1 MYICGKHTSMKN
13 LTSRQQ
19 EILTVALDLFY
30 KKGFA
35 DTSMR
40 DIAEVM
46 NVKAASLYAHIKS
59 KEEIMEWIS
68 DDVSN
73 RFMKRYNDLKNPS
86 LSAFEKVRIL
96 VINHLTEMYN
106 NVKMFDVF
114 FTNIYRLKVDFK
126 EQHKYLE
133 RINAYKDLAEKVI
146 REYLLSLGLADDENL
161 MLTTKFSLN
170 VLNNVYRYIPEEN
183 FDLEKHIRF
192 LQNVL
197 LYGVIGKK

>member
-1 MYICGKHTSMKN
+1 MLETQIPMKN
-13 LTSRQQ
+13 LTPRQQ
-19 EILTVALDLFY
+19 EILNVALELFY
-30 KKGFA
+30 KRGFA

-40 DIAEVM
+40 DIAELL

-73 RFMKRYNDLKNPS
+73 RFMQRNDDLKNPS
-86 LSAFEKVRIL
+86 LSAQEKVRIL
-96 VINHLTEMYN
+96 VINHLTAMYN

-126 EQHKYLE
+126 EQHKYFQK
-133 RINAYKDLAEKVI
+133 INDYKDLAEGII

-161 MLTTKFSLN
+161 MLTTKFSFN

-183 FDLEKHIRF
+183 FDLERHIRF

>member
-1 MYICGKHTSMKN
+1 MKN
-13 LTSRQQ
+13 LTPRQQ
-19 EILTVALDLFY
+19 EILNVALELFY
-30 KKGFA
+30 KRGFA

-40 DIAEVM
+40 DIAELL

-73 RFMKRYNDLKNPS
+73 RFMQRNDDLKNPS
-86 LSAFEKVRIL
+86 LSAQEKVRIL
-96 VINHLTEMYN
+96 VVNHLTAMYN

-126 EQHKYLE
+126 EQHKYFQK
-133 RINAYKDLAEKVI
+133 INDYKDLAEEVI
-146 REYLLSLGLADDENL
+146 KEYLLSLGLKDDENL

-183 FDLEKHIRF
+183 FDLERHIRF

>member
-1 MYICGKHTSMKN
+1 METQIPMKN
-13 LTSRQQ
+13 LTPRQQ
-19 EILTVALDLFY
+19 EILNVALELFY
-30 KKGFA
+30 KRGFA

-40 DIAEVM
+40 DIAELL

-73 RFMKRYNDLKNPS
+73 RFMQRNDDLKNPS
-86 LSAFEKVRIL
+86 LSAQEKVRIL
-96 VINHLTEMYN
+96 VVNHLTAMYN

-126 EQHKYLE
+126 EQHKYFQK
-133 RINAYKDLAEKVI
+133 INDYKDLAEGII

-161 MLTTKFSLN
+161 MLTTKFSFN

-183 FDLEKHIRF
+183 FDLERHIRF

>member
-1 MYICGKHTSMKN
+1 MKN
-13 LTSRQQ
+13 LTARQQ
-19 EILTVALDLFY
+19 EILNVALELFY
-30 KKGFA
+30 KRGFA

-40 DIAEVM
+40 DIAEVL

-73 RFMKRYNDLKNPS
+73 RFMKRYNDLKNPN
-86 LSAFEKVRIL
+86 LSPLEKVKIL
-96 VINHLTEMYN
+96 VVNHLTAMYN

-126 EQHKYLE
+126 EQHIYLD
-133 RINAYKDLAEKVI
+133 RINFYKDLAEEVI
-146 REYLLSLGLADDENL
+146 REYLLSLGLKDDENL

>member
-1 MYICGKHTSMKN
+1 MKN
-13 LTSRQQ
+13 LTPRQQ
-19 EILTVALDLFY
+19 EILNVALELFY
-30 KKGFA
+30 KRGFA

-73 RFMKRYNDLKNPS
+73 RFMQRNDDLKNPS
-86 LSAFEKVRIL
+86 LSAQEKVRIL
-96 VINHLTEMYN
+96 VVNHLTAMYN

-126 EQHKYLE
+126 EQHKYFQK
-133 RINAYKDLAEKVI
+133 INDYKDLAEGII

-161 MLTTKFSLN
+161 MLTTKFSFN

-183 FDLEKHIRF
+183 FDLERHIRF

>member
-1 MYICGKHTSMKN
+1 MVLPFVPLGNFSKFLPGIGVLVVIPDKAK
-13 LTSRQQ
+13 
-19 EILTVALDLFY
+19 TVD
-30 KKGFA
+30 G
-35 DTSMR
+35 
-40 DIAEVM
+40 I
-46 NVKAASLYAHIKS
+46 KAASLYAHIKS

-73 RFMKRYNDLKNPS
+73 RFMKRYNDLKNPN
-86 LSAFEKVRIL
+86 LSPLEKVKIL
-96 VINHLTEMYN
+96 VVNHLTAMYN

-126 EQHKYLE
+126 EQHIYLD
-133 RINAYKDLAEKVI
+133 RINFYKDLAEEVI
-146 REYLLSLGLADDENL
+146 REYLLSLGLKDDENL

>member
-1 MYICGKHTSMKN
+1 MLKTQIPMKN
-13 LTSRQQ
+13 LTPRQQ
-19 EILTVALDLFY
+19 EILNVALELFY
-30 KKGFA
+30 KRGFA

-40 DIAEVM
+40 DIAEVL

-73 RFMKRYNDLKNPS
+73 RFMQRNDDLKNPS
-86 LSAFEKVRIL
+86 LSAQEKVRIL
-96 VINHLTEMYN
+96 VVNHLTAMYN

-126 EQHKYLE
+126 EQHKYFQK
-133 RINAYKDLAEKVI
+133 INDYKDLAEGII

-161 MLTTKFSLN
+161 MLTTKFSFN

-183 FDLEKHIRF
+183 FDLEKHMYF

>member
-1 MYICGKHTSMKN
+1 MLETQIPMKN
-13 LTSRQQ
+13 LTPRQQ
-19 EILTVALDLFY
+19 EILNVALELFY
-30 KKGFA
+30 KRGFA

-40 DIAEVM
+40 DIAEVL

-68 DDVSN
+68 NDVSN
-73 RFMKRYNDLKNPS
+73 RFMQRNDDLKNPS
-86 LSAFEKVRIL
+86 LSAQEKVRIL
-96 VINHLTEMYN
+96 VVNHLTAMYN

-126 EQHKYLE
+126 EQHKYFQK
-133 RINAYKDLAEKVI
+133 INDYKDLAEGII

-183 FDLEKHIRF
+183 FDLERHIRF

>member
-68 DDVSN
+68 EDVST
-73 RFMKRYNDLKNPS
+73 RFMQKYDALKNPN
-86 LSAFEKVRIL
+86 LSALERVSIL
-96 VINHLTEMYN
+96 VNNHLLSMYH
-106 NVKMFDVF
+106 NVKLYDVF

-126 EQHKYLE
+126 DQQKYFQK
-133 RINAYKDLAEKVI
+133 INDYKDLAEDII

-183 FDLEKHIRF
+183 FDLERHIRF

>member
-1 MYICGKHTSMKN
+1 MKN
-13 LTSRQQ
+13 LTPRQQ
-19 EILTVALDLFY
+19 EILNVALDLFY

-40 DIAEVM
+40 DIAEVI

-73 RFMKRYNDLKNPS
+73 RFMKRYNDLKNPN
-86 LSAFEKVRIL
+86 LSPLEKVKIL
-96 VINHLTEMYN
+96 VVNHLTAMYN

-126 EQHKYLE
+126 DQQKYFQK
-133 RINAYKDLAEKVI
+133 INDYKDLAENS
-146 REYLLSLGLADDENL
+146 RFHCADA
-161 MLTTKFSLN
+161 
-170 VLNNVYRYIPEEN
+170 
-183 FDLEKHIRF
+183 
-192 LQNVL
+192 
-197 LYGVIGKK
+197 

>member
-1 MYICGKHTSMKN
+1 MKN
-13 LTSRQQ
+13 LTPRQQ
-19 EILTVALDLFY
+19 EILNVALELFY
-30 KKGFA
+30 KRGFA

-59 KEEIMEWIS
+59 KEEIMKWIS

>member
-1 MYICGKHTSMKN
+1 MLETQIPMKN
-13 LTSRQQ
+13 LTPRQQ
-19 EILTVALDLFY
+19 EILNVALELFY
-30 KKGFA
+30 KRGFA

-40 DIAEVM
+40 DIAELL

-73 RFMKRYNDLKNPS
+73 RFMQRNDDLKNPS
-86 LSAFEKVRIL
+86 LSAQEKVRIL
-96 VINHLTEMYN
+96 VVNHLTAMYN

-126 EQHKYLE
+126 EQHKYFQK
-133 RINAYKDLAEKVI
+133 INDYKDLAEGII

-161 MLTTKFSLN
+161 MLTTKFSFN

-183 FDLEKHIRF
+183 FDLERHIRF

>member
-1 MYICGKHTSMKN
+1 MKN
-13 LTSRQQ
+13 LTPRQQ
-19 EILTVALDLFY
+19 EILNVALELFY
-30 KKGFA
+30 KRGFA

-73 RFMKRYNDLKNPS
+73 RFMKRYNDLKNPN
-86 LSAFEKVRIL
+86 LSALERVSIL
-96 VINHLTEMYN
+96 VNNHLLSMYH
-106 NVKMFDVF
+106 NVKLYDVF

>member
-1 MYICGKHTSMKN
+1 MKN
-13 LTSRQQ
+13 LTPRQQ
-19 EILTVALDLFY
+19 EILNVALELFY
-30 KKGFA
+30 KRGFA

-68 DDVSN
+68 EDVSN
-73 RFMKRYNDLKNPS
+73 RFMQKYDALKNPN
-86 LSAFEKVRIL
+86 LSALERVSIL
-96 VINHLTEMYN
+96 VNNHLLSMYH
-106 NVKMFDVF
+106 NVKLYDVF

-126 EQHKYLE
+126 EQHKYFQK
-133 RINAYKDLAEKVI
+133 INDYKDLAEEVI

-161 MLTTKFSLN
+161 MLTTKFSFN

-183 FDLEKHIRF
+183 FDLERHIRF

>member
-1 MYICGKHTSMKN
+1 MRN
-13 LTSRQQ
+13 LTPRQQ
-19 EILTVALDLFY
+19 EILNVALELFY
-30 KKGFA
+30 KRGFA

-40 DIAEVM
+40 DIAELL

-73 RFMKRYNDLKNPS
+73 RFMQRNDDLKNPS
-86 LSAFEKVRIL
+86 LSAQEKVRIL
-96 VINHLTEMYN
+96 VVNHLTAMYN

-126 EQHKYLE
+126 EQHKYFQK
-133 RINAYKDLAEKVI
+133 INDYKDLAEEVI
-146 REYLLSLGLADDENL
+146 KEYLLSLGLADDENL
-161 MLTTKFSLN
+161 MLTTKFSFN

-183 FDLEKHIRF
+183 FDLERHIRF

>member
-1 MYICGKHTSMKN
+1 MKN
-13 LTSRQQ
+13 LTPRQQ
-19 EILTVALDLFY
+19 EILNVALELFY
-30 KKGFA
+30 KRGFA

-73 RFMKRYNDLKNPS
+73 RFMKIYNDLKNPN

-126 EQHKYLE
+126 DQQKYFQK
-133 RINAYKDLAEKVI
+133 INDYKDLAEGII

-161 MLTTKFSLN
+161 MLTTKFSFN

-183 FDLEKHIRF
+183 FDLERHILF

>member
-1 MYICGKHTSMKN
+1 MKN

-73 RFMKRYNDLKNPS
+73 RFMKRYNDLKNPN
-86 LSAFEKVRIL
+86 LSALERVSIL
-96 VINHLTEMYN
+96 VNNHLLSMYH
-106 NVKMFDVF
+106 NVKLYDVF

-126 EQHKYLE
+126 EQHIYLD
-133 RINAYKDLAEKVI
+133 RINFYKDLAEEVI
-146 REYLLSLGLADDENL
+146 REYLLSLGLKDDENL

>member
-1 MYICGKHTSMKN
+1 MLETQIPIKN
-13 LTSRQQ
+13 LTPRQQ
-19 EILTVALDLFY
+19 EILNVALELFY
-30 KKGFA
+30 KRGFA

-68 DDVSN
+68 NDVSN
-73 RFMKRYNDLKNPS
+73 RFMQRNDDLKNPS

-96 VINHLTEMYN
+96 VINHLTAMYN

-126 EQHKYLE
+126 DQQKYFQK
-133 RINAYKDLAEKVI
+133 INDYKDLAEGII

-183 FDLEKHIRF
+183 FDLEKHMYF

>member
-1 MYICGKHTSMKN
+1 MLKTQIPMKN
-13 LTSRQQ
+13 LTPRQQ
-19 EILTVALDLFY
+19 EILNVALELFY
-30 KKGFA
+30 KRGFA

-40 DIAEVM
+40 DIAEVL

-68 DDVSN
+68 NDVSN
-73 RFMKRYNDLKNPS
+73 RFMQRNDDLKNPS
-86 LSAFEKVRIL
+86 LSAQEKVRIL
-96 VINHLTEMYN
+96 VVNHLTAMYN

-126 EQHKYLE
+126 EQHKYFQK
-133 RINAYKDLAEKVI
+133 INDYKDLAEGII

-161 MLTTKFSLN
+161 MLTTKFSFN

-183 FDLEKHIRF
+183 FDLERHIRF

>member
-1 MYICGKHTSMKN
+1 MKN
-13 LTSRQQ
+13 LTPRQQ
-19 EILTVALDLFY
+19 EILNIALELFY
-30 KKGFA
+30 KRGFA

-68 DDVSN
+68 EDVSN
-73 RFMKRYNDLKNPS
+73 RFMKRYNDLKNPNI
-86 LSAFEKVRIL
+86 SAQEKVRIL
-96 VINHLTEMYN
+96 VVNHLAEMYN

-126 EQHKYLE
+126 EQHKYFQK
-133 RINAYKDLAEKVI
+133 INDYKDLAEEVI
-146 REYLLSLGLADDENL
+146 KEYLLSLGLADDENL

>member
-1 MYICGKHTSMKN
+1 MKN
-13 LTSRQQ
+13 LTPRQQ
-19 EILTVALDLFY
+19 EILNVALELFY
-30 KKGFA
+30 KRGFA

-68 DDVSN
+68 NDVSN
-73 RFMKRYNDLKNPS
+73 RFIQRNDDLKNPS

-96 VINHLTEMYN
+96 VINHLTAMYN

-126 EQHKYLE
+126 EQHIYLD
-133 RINAYKDLAEKVI
+133 RINFYKDLAEEVI
-146 REYLLSLGLADDENL
+146 REYLLSLGLKDDENL

-170 VLNNVYRYIPEEN
+170 VLNNVY
-183 FDLEKHIRF
+183 
-192 LQNVL
+192 
-197 LYGVIGKK
+197 

>member
-1 MYICGKHTSMKN
+1 MKN
-13 LTSRQQ
+13 LTPRQQ
-19 EILTVALDLFY
+19 EILNVALELFY
-30 KKGFA
+30 KRGFA

-73 RFMKRYNDLKNPS
+73 RFMKIYNDLKNPN

-96 VINHLTEMYN
+96 VINHLTAMYN

-126 EQHKYLE
+126 EQHKYFQK
-133 RINAYKDLAEKVI
+133 INDYKDLAEGII

-161 MLTTKFSLN
+161 MLTTKFSFN

-183 FDLEKHIRF
+183 FDLERHIRF

>member
-1 MYICGKHTSMKN
+1 MKN
-13 LTSRQQ
+13 LTPRQQ
-19 EILTVALDLFY
+19 EILNVALELFY
-30 KKGFA
+30 KRGFA

-68 DDVSN
+68 EDVSN
-73 RFMKRYNDLKNPS
+73 RFMKRYNDLKNPNIS
-86 LSAFEKVRIL
+86 PLEKVKIL
-96 VINHLTEMYN
+96 VVNHLAAMYN

-133 RINAYKDLAEKVI
+133 RINDYKDLAEEVI
-146 REYLLSLGLADDENL
+146 KEYLLSLGLADDENL

>member
-1 MYICGKHTSMKN
+1 MKN
-13 LTSRQQ
+13 LTARQQ
-19 EILTVALDLFY
+19 EILNVALELFY
-30 KKGFA
+30 KRGFA

-73 RFMKRYNDLKNPS
+73 RFMKRYNDLKNPN
-86 LSAFEKVRIL
+86 LSPLEKVKIL
-96 VINHLTEMYN
+96 VVNHLTAMYN

-126 EQHKYLE
+126 EQHIYLD
-133 RINAYKDLAEKVI
+133 RINFYKDLAEEVI

>member
-1 MYICGKHTSMKN
+1 MKN
-13 LTSRQQ
+13 LTPRQQ
-19 EILTVALDLFY
+19 EILNVALELFY
-30 KKGFA
+30 KRGFA

-40 DIAEVM
+40 DIAEVL

-68 DDVSN
+68 NDVSN
-73 RFMKRYNDLKNPS
+73 RFMQRNDDLKNPS
-86 LSAFEKVRIL
+86 LSAQEKVRIL
-96 VINHLTEMYN
+96 VVNHLTAMYN

-126 EQHKYLE
+126 EQHKYFQK
-133 RINAYKDLAEKVI
+133 INDYKDLAEGII

-161 MLTTKFSLN
+161 MLTTKFSFN

-183 FDLEKHIRF
+183 FDLERHIRF

>member
-1 MYICGKHTSMKN
+1 MKN
-13 LTSRQQ
+13 LTPRQQ
-19 EILTVALDLFY
+19 EILNVALELFY
-30 KKGFA
+30 KRGFA

-68 DDVSN
+68 NDVSN
-73 RFMKRYNDLKNPS
+73 RFMQRNDDLKNPS
-86 LSAFEKVRIL
+86 LSALEKVRIL
-96 VINHLTEMYN
+96 VINHLTAMYN

-126 EQHKYLE
+126 EQQKYFQK
-133 RINAYKDLAEKVI
+133 INDYKDLAEEVI
-146 REYLLSLGLADDENL
+146 KEYLLSLGLADDENL

>member
-73 RFMKRYNDLKNPS
+73 RFMQRNDDLKNPS

-96 VINHLTEMYN
+96 VINHLTAMYN

>member
-1 MYICGKHTSMKN
+1 METQIPIKN
-13 LTSRQQ
+13 LTPRQQ
-19 EILTVALDLFY
+19 EILNVALELFY
-30 KKGFA
+30 KRGFA

-68 DDVSN
+68 NDVSN
-73 RFMKRYNDLKNPS
+73 RFMQRNDDLKNPS

-96 VINHLTEMYN
+96 VINHLTAMYN

-126 EQHKYLE
+126 DQQKYFQK
-133 RINAYKDLAEKVI
+133 INDYKDLAEGII

-183 FDLEKHIRF
+183 FDLEKHMYF

>member
-1 MYICGKHTSMKN
+1 MKN
-13 LTSRQQ
+13 LTPRQQ
-19 EILTVALDLFY
+19 EILNVALELFY
-30 KKGFA
+30 KRGFA

-40 DIAEVM
+40 DIAEVL

-68 DDVSN
+68 NDVSN
-73 RFMKRYNDLKNPS
+73 RFMQRNDDLKNPS
-86 LSAFEKVRIL
+86 LSAQEKVRIL
-96 VINHLTEMYN
+96 VVNHLTAMYN

-126 EQHKYLE
+126 EQHKYFQK
-133 RINAYKDLAEKVI
+133 INDYKDLAEGII

-183 FDLEKHIRF
+183 FDLERHIRF

>member
-1 MYICGKHTSMKN
+1 MKN
-13 LTSRQQ
+13 LTPRQQ
-19 EILTVALDLFY
+19 ELLNVSLELFY
-30 KKGFA
+30 KRGFA

-40 DIAEVM
+40 DIAEVL

-73 RFMKRYNDLKNPS
+73 RFMQRNDDLKNPS
-86 LSAFEKVRIL
+86 LSAQEKVRIL
-96 VINHLTEMYN
+96 VVNHLTAMYN

-126 EQHKYLE
+126 EQHKYFQK
-133 RINAYKDLAEKVI
+133 INDYKDLAEKVI
-146 REYLLSLGLADDENL
+146 REYLLSLGLKDDENL
-161 MLTTKFSLN
+161 MLTTKFSFN

-183 FDLEKHIRF
+183 FDLERHIRF

>member
-1 MYICGKHTSMKN
+1 MKN
-13 LTSRQQ
+13 LTPRQQ
-19 EILTVALDLFY
+19 EILNVALELFY
-30 KKGFA
+30 KRGFA

-40 DIAEVM
+40 DIAEVL

-73 RFMKRYNDLKNPS
+73 RFMQRNDDLKNPS
-86 LSAFEKVRIL
+86 LSAQEKVRIL
-96 VINHLTEMYN
+96 VVNHLTAMYN

-126 EQHKYLE
+126 EQHKYFQK
-133 RINAYKDLAEKVI
+133 INDYKDLAEGII

-161 MLTTKFSLN
+161 MLTTKFSFN

-197 LYGVIGKK
+197 LYGVIGKKYAIS

>member
-1 MYICGKHTSMKN
+1 MKN
-13 LTSRQQ
+13 LTPRQQ
-19 EILTVALDLFY
+19 EILNVALELFY
-30 KKGFA
+30 KRGFA

-40 DIAEVM
+40 DIAEVL

-73 RFMKRYNDLKNPS
+73 RFMQRNDDLKNPS
-86 LSAFEKVRIL
+86 LSAQEKVRIL
-96 VINHLTEMYN
+96 VVNHLTAMYN

-126 EQHKYLE
+126 EQHKYFQK
-133 RINAYKDLAEKVI
+133 INDYKDLAEGII

-161 MLTTKFSLN
+161 MLTTKFSFN

-183 FDLEKHIRF
+183 FDLERHIRF

>member
-1 MYICGKHTSMKN
+1 MLETQIPMKN
-13 LTSRQQ
+13 LTPRQQ
-19 EILTVALDLFY
+19 EILNVALELFY
-30 KKGFA
+30 KRGFA

-40 DIAEVM
+40 DIAEVL

-73 RFMKRYNDLKNPS
+73 RFMQRNDDLKNPS
-86 LSAFEKVRIL
+86 LSAQEKVRIL
-96 VINHLTEMYN
+96 VVNHLTAMYN

-126 EQHKYLE
+126 EQHKYFQK
-133 RINAYKDLAEKVI
+133 INDYKDLAEGII

-161 MLTTKFSLN
+161 MLTTKFSFN

-183 FDLEKHIRF
+183 FDLERHIRF